1 MNETPGLLN
10 RLKVFIGQKLL
21 EPYCCFFS
29 RIYLRRW
36 RPTVIVITGSVGKT
50 NLLYLLKEQFGS
62 EAAYSYRA
70 NTKTG
75 ITFSVLGLPAAAK
88 RWRWPLLLTAVPLM
102 AFLKRVRKEE
112 FYLVEYDVSETAA
125 ARYFKWWLNPAI
137 CLWTTVSRSHVQAFD
152 RAARRQ
158 SREPLELVLE
168 DFAKVAGAASERIF
182 APAANRLMRD
192 SLKGAATPI
201 SWTAD
206 ELLAYRVGPEG
217 TVFEFAEREFVFSQ
231 PLPRQLADSL
241 VLMVDLLKHCGRE
254 VKTDCRDWPAPPG
267 RSSLL
272 AGYKGCWLIDS
283 SYNAQ
288 LEAVAAVLEMFK
300 EFSAEKKWLVIG
312 DMTEQ
317 GSFVEQAHQKLAE
330 LIAGFKPDRL
340 FLVGRRMKRY
350 AGPLLEEQYPDLHW
364 SPRADAALIKLLK
377 DSITGE
383 EAILFKG
390 AGFLDI
396 LVEALLENRAD
407 AALLNNPGRL
417 RRVLRS

>member
-10 RLKVFIGQKLL
+10 RLKVFIGQNFL

-29 RIYLRRW
+29 RVYLRRW

-75 ITFSVLGLPAAAK
+75 ITFSVLGLPAAAE
-88 RWRWPLLLTAVPLM
+88 RWRWPLLIAAVPFA
-102 AFLKRVRKEE
+102 AFFKRVREE
-112 FYLVEYDVSETAA
+112 KFYLVEYDVSETAA

-137 CLWTTVSRSHVQAFD
+137 CLWTTVSESHLQAFD
-152 RAARRQ
+152 RAARKQ
-158 SREPLELVLE
+158 GREPFELVVE
-168 DFAKVAGAASERIF
+168 DFAKVVRAASERIF
-182 APAANRLMRD
+182 APGSSRLMRN
-192 SLKGAATPI
+192 SLKGTDAPI
-201 SWTAD
+201 SWSD
-206 ELLAYRVGPEG
+206 GELLSYEVGPKG
-217 TVFEFAEREFVFSQ
+217 TVFKFPGREFVFSQ

-241 VLMVDLLKHCGRE
+241 ALMTDLLKHCGRE

-267 RSSLL
+267 RSTLL

-300 EFSAEKKWLVIG
+300 EFSAAKKWLVIG

-317 GSFVEQAHQKLAE
+317 GSFVERAHRDLAE
-330 LIAGFKPDRL
+330 LIIDFKPDRL
-340 FLVGRRMKRY
+340 FLVGRRLKQY
-350 AGPLLEEQYPDLHW
+350 ACPLLEKRYPDLHW

-377 DSITGE
+377 DSVTGE

-396 LVEALLENRAD
+396 LVEALLKNQAD

-417 RRVLRS
+417 RRVLRP